1 MQGNIAIRSYYKI
14 SELLESSLLSNNI
27 TKTVTIGDVSEVDLG
42 KQTIFPLAHFIVNSV
57 VSTEQTLVYNITVLV
72 MDIKDTS
79 KYKEV
84 DKFRKNTDEQDILNT
99 QLGVLNLL
107 IQKLRFGDLAT
118 QGYRLTNDPSCEP
131 FVDRFENKLAG
142 WTATFD
148 VVVQNDM
155 TICS

>member
-57 VSTEQTLVYNITVLV
+57 VSTQQTLVYNITVLV

-118 QGYRLTNDPSCEP
+118 QGYKLTNDPSCEP
-131 FVDRFENKLAG
+131 FVDRFENNLAG
-142 WTATFD
+142 WNAD
-148 VVVQNDM
+148 LNIEIPNDQN
-155 TICS
+155 IC

>member
-27 TKTVTIGDVSEVDLG
+27 TKTVTIGDVSDVDLG

-57 VSTEQTLVYNITVLV
+57 VSTQQTLVYNITVLV

-107 IQKLRFGDLAT
+107 IQKLRFGDLST
-118 QGYRLTNDPSCEP
+118 QGYKLTNDPSCEP
-131 FVDRFENKLAG
+131 FVDRFENNLAG
-142 WTATFD
+142 WNAD
-148 VVVQNDM
+148 LDIEMPNDQN
-155 TICS
+155 IC

>member
-14 SELLESSLLSNNI
+14 SELLESSLLSNSI
-27 TKTVTIGDVSEVDLG
+27 TKTVTIGDVSDVDLG

-57 VSTEQTLVYNITVLV
+57 VSTQQTLVYNITVLV

-118 QGYRLTNDPSCEP
+118 QGYKLTNDPSCEP
-131 FVDRFENKLAG
+131 FVDRFENNLAG
-142 WTATFD
+142 WNAD
-148 VVVQNDM
+148 LDIEMPNDQN
-155 TICS
+155 IC

>member
-57 VSTEQTLVYNITVLV
+57 VSTQQTLVYNITVLV

-118 QGYRLTNDPSCEP
+118 QGYKLTNDPSCEP
-131 FVDRFENKLAG
+131 FVDRFENNLAG
-142 WTATFD
+142 WNAD
-148 VVVQNDM
+148 LDIEMPNDQN
-155 TICS
+155 IC

>member
-27 TKTVTIGDVSEVDLG
+27 TKTVTIGDVTEVDLG

-57 VSTEQTLVYNITVLV
+57 VSTQQTLVYNITVLV

-118 QGYRLTNDPSCEP
+118 QGYKLTNDPSCEP
-131 FVDRFENKLAG
+131 FVDRFENNLAG
-142 WTATFD
+142 WNAD
-148 VVVQNDM
+148 LDIEMPNDQN
-155 TICS
+155 IC

>member
-57 VSTEQTLVYNITVLV
+57 VSTQQTLVYNITVLV

-99 QLGVLNLL
+99 QLGLLNLL
-107 IQKLRFGDLAT
+107 IQKLRFGDLST
-118 QGYRLTNDPSCEP
+118 QGYKLTNDPSCEP
-131 FVDRFENKLAG
+131 FVDRFENNLAG
-142 WTATFD
+142 WNAD
-148 VVVQNDM
+148 LNIEMPNDQN
-155 TICS
+155 IC

>member
-27 TKTVTIGDVSEVDLG
+27 TKTVTIGDVTEVDLG

-57 VSTEQTLVYNITVLV
+57 VSTQQTLVYNITVLV

-107 IQKLRFGDLAT
+107 IQKLRFGDLST
-118 QGYRLTNDPSCEP
+118 QGYKLTNDPSCEP
-131 FVDRFENKLAG
+131 FVDRFENNLAG
-142 WTATFD
+142 WNAD
-148 VVVQNDM
+148 LNIEMPNDQN
-155 TICS
+155 IC

>member
-57 VSTEQTLVYNITVLV
+57 VSTQQTLVYNITVLV

-79 KYKEV
+79 K
-84 DKFRKNTDEQDILNT
+84 
-99 QLGVLNLL
+99 
-107 IQKLRFGDLAT
+107 
-118 QGYRLTNDPSCEP
+118 
-131 FVDRFENKLAG
+131 
-142 WTATFD
+142 
-148 VVVQNDM
+148 
-155 TICS
+155 

>member
-14 SELLESSLLSNNI
+14 SELLESSLLSNSI
-27 TKTVTIGDVSEVDLG
+27 TKTVTIGDVSDVDLG

-57 VSTEQTLVYNITVLV
+57 VSTQQTLVYNITVLV

-118 QGYRLTNDPSCEP
+118 SGYRLTNDPSCEP
-131 FVDRFENKLAG
+131 FVDRFENNLAG
-142 WTATFD
+142 WNAD
-148 VVVQNDM
+148 LDIEMPNDQN
-155 TICS
+155 IC

>member
-107 IQKLRFGDLAT
+107 IQKLRFGDLST
-118 QGYRLTNDPSCEP
+118 QGYKLTNDPSCEP
-131 FVDRFENKLAG
+131 FVDRFENNLAG
-142 WTATFD
+142 WNAD
-148 VVVQNDM
+148 LNIEIPNDQN
-155 TICS
+155 IC

>member
-57 VSTEQTLVYNITVLV
+57 VSTQQTLVYNITVLV

-107 IQKLRFGDLAT
+107 IQKLRFGDLST
-118 QGYRLTNDPSCEP
+118 QGYKLTNDPSCEP
-131 FVDRFENKLAG
+131 FVDRFENNLAG
-142 WTATFD
+142 WNAD
-148 VVVQNDM
+148 LDIEMPNDQN
-155 TICS
+155 IC

>member
-118 QGYRLTNDPSCEP
+118 QGYKLTNDPSCEP
-131 FVDRFENKLAG
+131 FVDRFENNLAG
-142 WTATFD
+142 WNAD
-148 VVVQNDM
+148 LDIEMPNDQN
-155 TICS
+155 IC

>member
-27 TKTVTIGDVSEVDLG
+27 IKTVTIGDVSEVDLG

-57 VSTEQTLVYNITVLV
+57 VSTQQTLVYNITVLV

-118 QGYRLTNDPSCEP
+118 QGYKLTNDPSCEP
-131 FVDRFENKLAG
+131 FVDRFENNLAG
-142 WTATFD
+142 WNAD
-148 VVVQNDM
+148 LDIEMPNDQN
-155 TICS
+155 IC

>member
-57 VSTEQTLVYNITVLV
+57 VSTQQTLVYNITVLV

-107 IQKLRFGDLAT
+107 IQKLRFGDFST
-118 QGYRLTNDPSCEP
+118 QGYKLTNDPSCEP
-131 FVDRFENKLAG
+131 FVDRFENNLAG
-142 WTATFD
+142 WNAD
-148 VVVQNDM
+148 LNIEIPNDQN
-155 TICS
+155 IC

>member
-57 VSTEQTLVYNITVLV
+57 VSTQQTLVYNITVLV

-107 IQKLRFGDLAT
+107 IQKLRFGDLST
-118 QGYRLTNDPSCEP
+118 QGYKLTNDPSCEP
-131 FVDRFENKLAG
+131 FVDRFENNLAG
-142 WTATFD
+142 WNAD
-148 VVVQNDM
+148 LNIEMPNDQN
-155 TICS
+155 IC